1 MSYSAYKESRK
12 KMLAELRK
20 LGVSSPSTRYPLLS
34 IDSMDWGENQL
45 FNMQGHIAE
54 LQERQRYASAG

>member
-12 KMLAELRK
+12 KILAELRK
-20 LGVSSPSTRYPLLS
+20 LGVSSPSDMYPQLS
-34 IDSMDWGENQL
+34 IDSMGWENQL

-54 LQERQRYASAG
+54 LQERQRYASDG